1 MEEVSDILSLR
12 NGIIISAIAFE
23 LGTTSKY
30 FIKKGQN
37 IFLEA
42 VNLAYEAIWVNP
54 ENISI

>member
-30 FIKKGQN
+30 FIRKGQN

-42 VNLAYEAIWVNP
+42 VNLAYEAI
-54 ENISI
+54 